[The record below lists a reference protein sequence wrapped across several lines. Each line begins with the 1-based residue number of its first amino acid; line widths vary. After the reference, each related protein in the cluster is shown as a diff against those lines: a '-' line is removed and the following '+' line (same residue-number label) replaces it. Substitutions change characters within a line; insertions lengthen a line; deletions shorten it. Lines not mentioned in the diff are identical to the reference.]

1 MTPVFGLC
9 DQYVTRLAA
18 LDPVSAGMLG
28 LAGAFGPATDYG
40 PDGVAA
46 RAELVTETLAAL
58 ELLTASCEADRIAA
72 AFLRER
78 LEAQRAWNESRE
90 PFRQLRAP
98 FGLISALRD
107 SVDLLPR
114 DGDDAWRNI
123 AARLAAIPGM
133 FTSWRASLETGL
145 SLGLPA
151 ARRQAVEAAIGAD
164 RCVSS
169 HDALVASYGDGP
181 LAAELAAAAA
191 QAYQGYA
198 ETARYLRED
207 YAPRASEVDS
217 VGRDRYAV
225 GARLSLGAD
234 IDLDEAYEW
243 GWAELRRIQDEMR
256 AEADRIKPGASVE
269 EATAILNESG
279 YVTGDEAYLNWLQDR
294 HDWAIEQLDG
304 VHFDIPAPLRTIEV
318 VLARGSTSGAAY
330 YTGPSEDLTRP
341 GRTWWPLGGR
351 DPNGRFQTWSELST
365 VFHEGVPGHHLQ
377 VGAAK
382 TAGDALSRFAKTNFV
397 SGHGEGWALYAERL
411 ADELGWFTQPGTRL
425 GMLGGSALR
434 AARVVIDIGVH
445 LDLPLPDGSRW
456 TFDRACE
463 VLRTRGRGEPHQ
475 IHAEVVRYFGWPG
488 QAISYKLGERGW
500 LAARAEAMRRPDF
513 DLKRWHTAA
522 LSLGPIGLADLAEEL
537 GQRLPAGVPFP
548 GYRALNEVCPG
559 GEVFAAIREEPGNV
573 SVKTIGRE
581 AFKLG
586 AIGAVGL
593 PDGLFVDVAPRV
605 LAGWRARVAAD
616 APSHLRSHPHEIMVT
631 LLAAYLYCRQRE
643 ITDALA
649 DLLIATVHRINA
661 RADAKVTKDFV
672 AELKRVSGKENILF
686 KMTEAAL
693 QSPGSG

>member
-9 DQYVTRLAA
+9 DQYVTRLAD
-18 LDPVSAGMLG
+18 LDPVSAWMLG

-133 FTSWRASLETGL
+133 FTSWRASLDTGL

-181 LAAELAAAAA
+181 LATELAAAAA

-207 YAPRASEVDS
+207 YAPRASEVDG

-318 VLARGSTSGAAY
+318 VLARGSTAGAAY

-456 TFDRACE
+456 TFDRG
-463 VLRTRGRGEPHQ
+463 LRGAPHPRPRRAAPDPRRGGPLLRLAGPGHLLQARRARLAGRPGRGDAAAGFRPEAVAHRGPEPGPDRPGRPGRGTRP
-475 IHAEVVRYFGWPG
+475 ALTGWG
-488 QAISYKLGERGW
+488 
-500 LAARAEAMRRPDF
+500 
-513 DLKRWHTAA
+513 
-522 LSLGPIGLADLAEEL
+522 
-537 GQRLPAGVPFP
+537 PFP
-548 GYRALNEVCPG
+548 GYRALN
-559 GEVFAAIREEPGNV
+559 
-573 SVKTIGRE
+573 
-581 AFKLG
+581 L
-586 AIGAVGL
+586 
-593 PDGLFVDVAPRV
+593 
-605 LAGWRARVAAD
+605 
-616 APSHLRSHPHEIMVT
+616 VT
-631 LLAAYLYCRQRE
+631 
-643 ITDALA
+643 
-649 DLLIATVHRINA
+649 
-661 RADAKVTKDFV
+661 
-672 AELKRVSGKENILF
+672 G
-686 KMTEAAL
+686 
-693 QSPGSG
+693 P